1 MEIRIPIPEG
11 YEIDEKKILHLS
23 VSSSYHQKKTLHMN
37 IYVKGFLKEK
47 FSTLSGTVIL
57 NGGIAKMMRWLIRII
72 LQMRI
77 NLKDYQH

>member
-1 MEIRIPIPEG
+1 
-11 YEIDEKKILHLS
+11 
-23 VSSSYHQKKTLHMN
+23 MN

-77 NLKDYQH
+77 NLKDY